1 MSRLFSDAVL
11 VGLAPAHITIAGKRV
26 GACEPEPG
34 SPPWQGAVAAL
45 AAAPLANCRVSVE
58 LSSRF
63 VRYVLVPWSSALAT
77 DAEEEAYVRHHF
89 ARIHGERAKEWA
101 VRSSEAAR
109 GAPRLASAVDRAL
122 LDQIR
127 AAVAGKPG
135 AKLVSIRPQLMSR
148 FNAWRRAVPAQGA
161 WVVLA
166 EPDRACIALHGS
178 RGWRSVQNAKGDWR
192 ALLERERLRIEGEI
206 PGLVLL
212 GGAPVPAGHGPW
224 RFRGM
229 TS

>member
-1 MSRLFSDAVL
+1 MSRLFPDSIL
-11 VGLAPAHITIAGKRV
+11 VALAPAA
-26 GACEPEPG
+26 EDEPG
-34 SPPWQGAVAAL
+34 SAPWQGAVAAL
-45 AAAPLANCRVSVE
+45 KSAPLAHCRVSVE
-58 LSSRF
+58 LSSHL
-63 VRYVLVPWSSALAT
+63 VRYALVPWSSAIAT

-89 ARIHGERAKEWA
+89 AKVHGERAKEWA

-122 LDQIR
+122 LDAIR

-166 EPDRACIALHGS
+166 EPGRACIALHGR
-178 RGWRSVQNAKGDWR
+178 RGWRSVQNARGDWR
-192 ALLERERLRIEGEI
+192 ALLERERFRVEGEV
-206 PGLVLL
+206 PDLVLL
-212 GGAPVPAGHGPW
+212 GGAPVPAGAGPW
-224 RFRGM
+224 KFRAM
-229 TS
+229 AS